1 MSCVI
6 VFVALGSQF
15 LDHCLSE
22 PFLLGQRIKK
32 GLPYGAQGIRA
43 AVSEVIIVFQWV

>member
-1 MSCVI
+1 MTIAFQILFRLDS
-6 VFVALGSQF
+6 LG
-15 LDHCLSE
+15 
-22 PFLLGQRIKK
+22 IKK